1 MVVGLVGVYFVGKCG
16 IVEVLV
22 VVVNVWLG

>member
-1 MVVGLVGVYFVGKCG
+1 MVVGLVGVYFVSKCG